1 MSDLKTIATLY
12 TKALDSRRDMIL
24 RESAK
29 LFYEKGYSKTTAR
42 DIGAAVG
49 MLNGSIFYYFPSKG
63 HILAAVIIE
72 AMSRGEKVVR
82 QALAE
87 AQPDPRDR
95 LEALLRTHLVL
106 MCREDSRY
114 AHLVANNEW
123 KHVPEELRGPL
134 RKVNESY
141 RKIWWQIMD
150 ELDEIGLLRLP
161 RNVLYRFCV
170 GGLNWTGRSQVDKS
184 PEAISEIARQ
194 IRKLVLC
201 DC

>member
-1 MSDLKTIATLY
+1 MSDLKKFATLY
-12 TKALDSRRDMIL
+12 PEAPDSRRNMIL
-24 RESAK
+24 RGSAK

-63 HILAAVIIE
+63 HILAAVINE
-72 AMSRGEKVVR
+72 AMSRGERVVH

-87 AQPDPRDR
+87 APPDPRDR
-95 LEALLRTHLVL
+95 FETLIRTHLVL
-106 MCREDSRY
+106 LCREDSRY
-114 AHLVANNEW
+114 AHLVANSEW
-123 KHVPEELRGPL
+123 KHVPEELRHSL
-134 RKVNESY
+134 RRLNESY
-141 RKIWWQIMD
+141 RKVWWQIMD

-184 PEAISEIARQ
+184 PEAINEIVRQ

>member
-1 MSDLKTIATLY
+1 MKKLATQY
-12 TKALDSRRDMIL
+12 PEALDSRRDMIL

-49 MLNGSIFYYFPSKG
+49 MLNGSIFYYFPTKG
-63 HILAAVIIE
+63 HILATVINE
-72 AMSRGEKVVR
+72 AMSRGENVVR

-87 AQPDPRDR
+87 APPDPRDR
-95 LEALLRTHLVL
+95 FEALIRTHLL
-106 MCREDSRY
+106 LLCEEDSRY
-114 AHLVANNEW
+114 AHLVANSEW
-123 KHVPEELRGPL
+123 KHVPGELCDSL
-134 RKVNESY
+134 RRLNESY
-141 RKIWWQIMD
+141 RKVWLQIMD
-150 ELDEIGLLRLP
+150 ELDEVGLLRLP
-161 RNVLYRFCV
+161 RNILYRFCV

-184 PEAISEIARQ
+184 PEAINEIVRQ